1 MTEDNVSGPLI
12 SQRLDQHW
20 RRQEKQIFK
29 LSAVQM
35 YAHTIFQPESLPRST
50 PEFVCRAN
58 GAEKMEAKRKAD
70 ADAEAAPGR
79 AADAHVFVDTEA
91 LTAWNER

>member
-1 MTEDNVSGPLI
+1 MAP
-12 SQRLDQHW
+12 
-20 RRQEKQIFK
+20 K
-29 LSAVQM
+29 
-35 YAHTIFQPESLPRST
+35 
-50 PEFVCRAN
+50 
-58 GAEKMEAKRKAD
+58 KMEAKRKAD